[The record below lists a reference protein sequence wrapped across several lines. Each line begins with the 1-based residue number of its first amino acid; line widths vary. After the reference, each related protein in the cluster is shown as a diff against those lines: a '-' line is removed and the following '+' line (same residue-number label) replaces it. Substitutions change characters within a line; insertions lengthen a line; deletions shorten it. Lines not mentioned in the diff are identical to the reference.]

1 MIYAGGFRLLLFS
14 AILYAIGSV
23 LFVLAR
29 REQGS
34 TVFAGMEWLLLG
46 VILIAAV
53 IGVYSLASGSL
64 SI

>member
-1 MIYAGGFRLLLFS
+1 LFA

-23 LFVLAR
+23 FFMLAR
-29 REQGS
+29 QEQGK
-34 TVFAGMEWLLLG
+34 TVFAGMEWVLLG
-46 VILIAAV
+46 VILVAAL